1 MINGI
6 VLTHGNLGGA
16 LVETAERIIGHVEN
30 LSSLSSSRMSPK
42 DLKKNLE
49 KLIRIDDETNRD
61 YFIFVG
67 LKGGHPWHVA
77 CTIAREYPNVA
88 VISGV
93 NLPMLLSFLVKRE
106 NFPAQ
111 DLLQQLR
118 KDACR
123 GIDIFAGGH

>member
-16 LVETAERIIGHVEN
+16 LVKTAERIIGHVEN
-30 LSSLSSSRMSPK
+30 LSSLSSTRMSPK
-42 DLKKNLE
+42 DLKKHLE
-49 KLIRIDDETNRD
+49 KLIRIDDENNSE

-77 CTIAREYPNVA
+77 CLIAREYPNVS

-93 NLPMLLSFLVKRE
+93 NLPMLLSFLIKRE
-106 NFPAQ
+106 SLPAQ
-111 DLLQQLR
+111 ELLQQLK
-118 KDACR
+118 KDAYR
-123 GIDIFAGGH
+123 GIDIFVGGH